1 MMTGKEKRPLKNV
14 TDARIFFFGC
24 SKNNHMG
31 LHVLRVTF
39 NCFRTNMVMQLF
51 YMQKL
56 WAKLIPASYE

>member
-14 TDARIFFFGC
+14 TDFRIVFFLVAPRTGC
-24 SKNNHMG
+24 
-31 LHVLRVTF
+31 LHVLRVRF
-39 NCFRTNMVMQLF
+39 NCFRTNIVMQLF